1 MGIFNLFKKSRKL
14 EDSEDFEKDISTMME
29 TLYVST
35 KDIKEIYDLLINI
48 KKIRSKERSQLDDKK
63 QLKLLE
69 EEILSWD
76 KFLEMFVAFK
86 RDVDLNGQRAKKISQ
101 VLREEADDGIVQS
114 IVIQERCWSEYNL
127 FFHH

>member
-101 VLREEADDGIVQS
+101 VLREEADEMPVKEGIKEITKKKDEWVFN
-114 IVIQERCWSEYNL
+114 W
-127 FFHH
+127 